1 MRYALAI
8 ALGVAVLALTGLVII
23 LALSQQHLEQART
36 ELRRTNEQLVQNRD
50 ASGQLEQTIA
60 NLKTELD
67 AANKA
72 RIELKE
78 NLDEFNL
85 RRRATAQGC

>member
-36 ELRRTNEQLVQNRD
+36 E
-50 ASGQLEQTIA
+50 
-60 NLKTELD
+60 
-67 AANKA
+67 
-72 RIELKE
+72 
-78 NLDEFNL
+78 
-85 RRRATAQGC
+85 AQ